1 MKLIPLTAAAL
12 ALAAAPALGHNV
24 SIETSC
30 TEARFTYSV
39 FPTSGGTVTWRA
51 LVNGVEHQTGSAT
64 IAGRSGTLA
73 VPFSRAVVGTGTLR
87 LESRWVS
94 DRVDIVNRNMA
105 IDCPAPPPPPVTPPP
120 PVVVPPTAPEPPPA
134 VVPPVPIPVEP
145 PPGVTP
151 PKPRVNCPVLI
162 RRGAGRAWLVRF
174 GCVVPPRVVGPKC
187 PPRWS
192 SRVSVVRRPGKPTV
206 RVRLCVPPPR
216 YSPPVTG

>member
-12 ALAAAPALGHNV
+12 ALAAVPALGHNV
-24 SIETSC
+24 AIETSC

-64 IAGRSGTLA
+64 ITGRSGTLV
-73 VPFSRAVVGTGTLR
+73 VPFARAVVGTGTLR

-105 IDCPAPPPPPVTPPP
+105 IDCPAPPPPVTTPPT
-120 PVVVPPTAPEPPPA
+120 VPPSAPEPPPA

-151 PKPRVNCPVLI
+151 PADDDEHGFLI
-162 RRGAGRAWLVRF
+162 RSGAGRAWLVRF

-192 SRVSVVRRPGKPTV
+192 SRVSVVRRPGKPPV